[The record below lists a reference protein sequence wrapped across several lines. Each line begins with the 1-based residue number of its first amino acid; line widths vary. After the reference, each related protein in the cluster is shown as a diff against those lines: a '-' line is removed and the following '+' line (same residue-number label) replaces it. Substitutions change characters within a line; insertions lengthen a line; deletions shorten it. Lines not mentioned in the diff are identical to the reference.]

1 MPNAEPTR
9 DARAGGEVSLAGVT
23 AILGLG
29 NPLLADDAL
38 GLVALERLVQEYELD
53 EGVSVHDGGTWGM
66 QLMPM
71 IEEAH
76 RVLFLDAIDRGAA
89 PGMVLRLEGDEIPAA
104 LAKMISPHQLD
115 LREVLAMT
123 RIRGTFPEEAVAIGV
138 QPESTETRVALSPSV
153 AAQVDA
159 VVTAAVAQLEA
170 WGHTVRRR
178 DPAEMVSRPAMVNG
192 GISGVTCMN

>member
-1 MPNAEPTR
+1 M
-9 DARAGGEVSLAGVT
+9 LAFGPRGTGT

-38 GLVALERLVQEYELD
+38 GLVALERLRDQYDLD
-53 EGVSVHDGGTWGM
+53 DTISIHDGGTWGM

-71 IEEAH
+71 IEDSA
-76 RVLFLDAIDRGAA
+76 RVLFLDAIDKGEA
-89 PGMVLRLEGDEIPAA
+89 PGTLIRLEGEAIPAT

-123 RIRGTFPEEAVAIGV
+123 RLRGTFPEDAVAIGV
-138 QPESTETRVALSPSV
+138 QPETTITRVALSASV
-153 AAQVDA
+153 AARVDD
-159 VVTAAVAQLEA
+159 VVYAAVAQLEA

-178 DPAEMVSRPAMVNG
+178 GPAEADAAARARSAMVTG
-192 GISGVTCMN
+192 GIADVLMSA

>member
-1 MPNAEPTR
+1 MRN
-9 DARAGGEVSLAGVT
+9 DAPIAGAT
-23 AILGLG
+23 AVLGLG

-38 GLVALERLVQEYELD
+38 GLVALEQLMQQYELD
-53 EGVSVHDGGTWGM
+53 ETISVHDGGTWGM

-71 IEEAH
+71 IEEAQ
-76 RVLFLDAIDRGAA
+76 RVLFLDAIDRREA
-89 PGMVLRLEGDEIPAA
+89 PGTIIRLEGDEIPAA

-123 RIRGTFPEEAVAIGV
+123 RIRGTFPAEVVAIGV

-153 AAQVDA
+153 AARVEE
-159 VVTAAVAQLEA
+159 VVGLAVAQLEA

-178 DPAEMVSRPAMVNG
+178 DPSEITIRPSVLNG
-192 GISGVTCMN
+192 GISGVLMSA

>member
-1 MPNAEPTR
+1 MRSDVP
-9 DARAGGEVSLAGVT
+9 LAGTT

-38 GLVALERLVQEYELD
+38 GLVALERLMQEYELD
-53 EGVSVHDGGTWGM
+53 DTVSVHDGGTWGM

-71 IEEAH
+71 IEEAQ
-76 RVLFLDAIDRGAA
+76 RVLFLDAIDRREA
-89 PGMVLRLEGDEIPAA
+89 PGTLIRLEGEEIPAA

-123 RIRGTFPEEAVAIGV
+123 RIRGTFPQHAVALGV

-159 VVTAAVAQLEA
+159 VVALAVAQLAA

-178 DPAEMVSRPAMVNG
+178 DPDEITTRPAMLNG
-192 GISGVTCMN
+192 GISGVLTCMN